1 MNEYLYKKI
10 EQTKGGAY
18 FENLIFIAN
27 EVAMQNQSESFEE
40 FTELE
45 PTEIATVLG
54 WNQEESTLKLIQD
67 EIEDESLAGLL
78 LRYDRTGF
86 LAECRMPS
94 CSNFRFSKGKKT
106 PSSWSAHGGICR
118 VFWIY
123 ADSIGELVEKL
134 QEKTEAYFLEDIED
148 YKTEKHEK

>member
-1 MNEYLYKKI
+1 MKSTNKYLYKKI

-67 EIEDESLAGLL
+67 EIKDIDFKPMDIPME
-78 LRYDRTGF
+78 
-86 LAECRMPS
+86 
-94 CSNFRFSKGKKT
+94 NKK
-106 PSSWSAHGGICR
+106 
-118 VFWIY
+118 
-123 ADSIGELVEKL
+123 VETFKF
-134 QEKTEAYFLEDIED
+134 ENV
-148 YKTEKHEK
+148 